1 MATVKPGQSG
11 KLGKSSLFDT
21 ITLSFSQHYQTDA
34 TCVARAPGRVNI
46 IGEHTD
52 YNEGFVLP
60 AAMDRNIFIAGKLRN
75 DNAVNIW
82 SLDYNA
88 DTSFTL
94 DNLQDKTLPSWSS
107 YLRGALWVLQS
118 KGHTLQGMDIAS
130 VSNIPLGGGFSS
142 SAAAEI
148 AMLELICGLL
158 GIEMTQTQK
167 ALLGVEVENQF
178 IGVPTGAMDQLISAL
193 GQPDHAILIDCRNL
207 ATTPIKLPRGVT
219 LLALDTGKR
228 RTLLDSEYGLRR
240 QQCEEAARLLGVKA
254 LRDVTPEQLAAKADK
269 LPELIERRAAH
280 VVNENARTL
289 AAVDA
294 LKANDLAKVGRLMD
308 ESHVSL
314 RDLYEVSI
322 KELDVMAALVQ
333 NEDGCYGARMMGGGF
348 GGAVIALVDD
358 GAVERITATVGEAY
372 DAATHLKAFIYP
384 VKAGAGSGV
393 ELLK

>member
-1 MATVKPGQSG
+1 MTTVKQGS
-11 KLGKSSLFDT
+11 SSLFT
-21 ITLSFSQHYQTDA
+21 SITESFSQHYLSLP
-34 TCVARAPGRVNI
+34 TCVGRAPGRVNI

-60 AAMDRNIFIAGKLRN
+60 AAMDRNIFIAGKLRDDDIIN
-75 DNAVNIW
+75 LW

-88 DTSFTL
+88 IASFTL
-94 DNLQDKTLPSWSS
+94 DKLQDKDLPAWSS
-107 YLRGALWVLQS
+107 YLRGVLWVLQS

-130 VSNIPLGGGFSS
+130 LGNVPLAGGFSS
-142 SAAAEI
+142 SAAAEV
-148 AMLELICGLL
+148 AMFELICGLL

-167 ALLGVEVENQF
+167 ALLGVEVENRF
-178 IGVPTGAMDQLISAL
+178 IGVPSGAMDQLISAL
-193 GQPDHAILIDCRNL
+193 GQADHAILIDCRSL
-207 ATTPIKLPRGVT
+207 ATTPIRLPHGVT

-228 RTLLDSEYGLRR
+228 RALLNSEYGVRR
-240 QQCEEAARLLGVKA
+240 KQCEEAARLLGVKA
-254 LRDVTPEQLAAKADK
+254 LRDVTPEQLAARAHK

-294 LKANDLAKVGRLMD
+294 LKSGDLAKVGKLMD
-308 ESHVSL
+308 ESHVRL

-322 KELDVMAALVQ
+322 TELDVMAALVQ
-333 NEDGCYGARMMGGGF
+333 SEKGCYGARMMGGGF

-393 ELLK
+393 ELVK